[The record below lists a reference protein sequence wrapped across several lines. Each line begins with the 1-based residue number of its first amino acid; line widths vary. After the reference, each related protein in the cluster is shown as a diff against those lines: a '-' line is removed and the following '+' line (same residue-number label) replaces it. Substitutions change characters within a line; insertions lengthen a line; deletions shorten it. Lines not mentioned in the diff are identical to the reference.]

1 MRYDYLIQHPN
12 VFQKCTGVTV
22 PLFDDLVDDVLPFYM
37 EAEERRLNRP
47 QRQRGIGAGHPF
59 ELDVGDHL
67 LLTVIWLRLYP
78 IHEVLGYL
86 FGVSDSTV
94 SRLIERVLP
103 ILEQSGRDGIGM
115 RLPDPGRKRRR
126 QLPDLLKDIP
136 ELTVIVDSF
145 EQRVQR
151 PPHDD
156 SHYSGKKK
164 QHTLKSQIAVD
175 RDTGRIVDVSDSVPG
190 PTADIKLLEQ
200 SGLLERLPDEVGVG
214 GDLAYLKLATL
225 RRYGFSP
232 RRKPR
237 GKDRP
242 PEDVIYNRAFSQFR
256 IVVEQTIGQVRRFQ
270 SITATDRNHRRNHS
284 ARVTAVAGLVNRL
297 PRFALP

>member
-1 MRYDYLIQHPN
+1 MRYDSLSQHPK
-12 VFQKCTGVTV
+12 VFQKCTGLTV
-22 PLFDDLVDDVLPFYM
+22 ALFDQLVDDVLPLYL
-37 EAEERRLNRP
+37 EAEDQRLSRR
-47 QRQRGIGAGHPF
+47 QRQRAIGAGHPF
-59 ELDVGDHL
+59 ELELGDHL

-78 IHEVLGYL
+78 IHEVLAYL

-103 ILEQSGRDGIGM
+103 VLEQSGRDGM
-115 RLPDPGRKRRR
+115 RLPDPGKKRRR
-126 QLPDLLKDIP
+126 QLPDLLRDVP

-145 EQRVQR
+145 EQRVQH
-151 PPHDD
+151 PPNDD

-164 QHTLKSQIAVD
+164 QHTLKSQLAVD
-175 RDTGRIVDVSDSVPG
+175 SDTGRIVDVSDSVPG
-190 PTADIKLLEQ
+190 PTADIKLLEA
-200 SGLLERLPDEVGVG
+200 SHLLERLPEAVGLG
-214 GDLAYLKLATL
+214 GDLAYLKLAKL

-242 PEDVIYNRAFSQFR
+242 PEDIVYNRAFAQFR

-270 SITATDRNHRRNHS
+270 SVTATDRNHRRHHS
-284 ARVTAVAGLVNRL
+284 ARVAAVAGLVNRL
-297 PRFALP
+297 PRFALA

>member
-1 MRYDYLIQHPN
+1 MRYDYLSEHPN
-12 VFQKCTGVTV
+12 VFQKCRGLTV
-22 PLFDDLVDDVLPFYM
+22 ALFEQLLDDVLPLYA
-37 EAEERRLNRP
+37 EAEEQRLS
-47 QRQRGIGAGHPF
+47 QRQRQRAIGAGHPF
-59 ELDVGDHL
+59 ELEAQDHV

-94 SRLIERVLP
+94 SRLLERVLP
-103 ILEQSGRDGIGM
+103 ILEQSGRDEM
-115 RLPDPGRKRRR
+115 RLPDPGKKRRR
-126 QLPDLLKDIP
+126 QLPDLLKDMP

-151 PPHDD
+151 PPNDD

-164 QHTLKSQIAVD
+164 QHTLKSQLAVD
-175 RDTGRIVDVSDSVPG
+175 SNTGRIVDVSASVPR

-200 SGLLERLPDEVGVG
+200 SGLLERLPDKVGVG
-214 GDLAYLKLATL
+214 GDLAYLKLPKL
-225 RRYGFSP
+225 RRNGFSP

-237 GKDRP
+237 GKERP

-270 SITATDRNHRRNHS
+270 SLTATDRNHRRNHS
-284 ARVTAVAGLVNRL
+284 ARVAAVAGLVNRL
-297 PRFALP
+297 PRFALA

>member
-1 MRYDYLIQHPN
+1 MRYDYLSQHPN
-12 VFQKCTGVTV
+12 VFQKCTGLTV
-22 PLFDDLVDDVLPFYM
+22 PLFNDLVDDMLPLYL
-37 EAEERRLNRP
+37 ETEERRLS
-47 QRQRGIGAGHPF
+47 QRQRQRAIGAGHPF
-59 ELDVGDHL
+59 ELADHDHV

-86 FGVSDSTV
+86 FGISDSTV

-103 ILEQSGRDGIGM
+103 ILEQSGRDGM
-115 RLPDPGRKRRR
+115 RLPDPGKKRRR

-151 PPHDD
+151 PPNDD

-164 QHTLKSQIAVD
+164 QHTLKSQITVD
-175 RDTGRIVDVSDSVPG
+175 GDSGRIVDVSESVPG

-200 SGLLERLPDEVGVG
+200 SGLLERLPAAVGVG
-214 GDLAYLKLATL
+214 GDLAYLKLAKL
-225 RRYGFSP
+225 RGLGFSP

-242 PEDVIYNRAFSQFR
+242 PEDVSYNRAFSQFR
-256 IVVEQTIGQVRRFQ
+256 ILVEQTIGQVRRFQ
-270 SITATDRNHRRNHS
+270 SVTATDRNHRRNHS
-284 ARVTAVAGLVNRL
+284 ARVVAVAGLVNRL
-297 PRFALP
+297 PRFALA

>member
-1 MRYDYLIQHPN
+1 MRYAHLSQHPT
-12 VFQKCTGVTV
+12 VFQKCTGLTV
-22 PLFDDLVDDVLPFYM
+22 ELFDQVVDDVMPLYL
-37 EAEERRLNRP
+37 EAEEQRLSQV
-47 QRQRGIGAGHPF
+47 QRQRAMGAGHPF
-59 ELDVGDHL
+59 ELERRDQV

-86 FGVSDSTV
+86 FAVSDSTV

-103 ILEQSGRDGIGM
+103 ILEQSGRDQM

-126 QLPDLLKDIP
+126 QLPDLLKDMP
-136 ELTVIVDSF
+136 ELSVIVDSF

-151 PPHDD
+151 PPKDD

-164 QHTLKSQIAVD
+164 QHTLKSQIVVD
-175 RDTGRIVDVSDSVPG
+175 SDTGRIVEVSQSVPG
-190 PTADIKLLEQ
+190 PTADIKLLEH
-200 SGLLERLPDEVGVG
+200 SGLLERLPDAVGVS
-214 GDLAYLKLATL
+214 GDLAYLKLKKL

-242 PEDVIYNRAFSQFR
+242 PEDVVYNKAFSQFR

-270 SITATDRNHRRNHS
+270 SVIATDRNHRRQHS
-284 ARVTAVAGLVNRL
+284 TRVAAVVGLVNRL
-297 PRFALP
+297 PRFARA

>member
-1 MRYDYLIQHPN
+1 MIMRYEYLSQHPN
-12 VFQKCTGVTV
+12 VFQKCTGLSVK
-22 PLFDDLVDDVLPFYM
+22 LFDQVVDDVLPRYR
-37 EAEERRLNRP
+37 EAEADRLSRP

-59 ELDVGDHL
+59 EMEGRDHV

-78 IHEVLGYL
+78 IHEVLAYL

-94 SRLIERVLP
+94 SRVIERVLP
-103 ILEQSGRDGIGM
+103 LLEQAGRDTM
-115 RLPDPGRKRRR
+115 RLPDPGKKRRH
-126 QLPDLLKDIP
+126 QLPDLLRDIP
-136 ELTVIVDSF
+136 ELSVIVDSF

-151 PPHDD
+151 PPNDD

-164 QHTLKSQIAVD
+164 QHTLKSQITVD
-175 RDTGRIVDVSDSVPG
+175 SDTGRIVDIADSVPG
-190 PTADIKLLEQ
+190 PTADIRLLEQ
-200 SGLLERLPDEVGVG
+200 SGLLTGLSEAVGIG

-225 RRYGFSP
+225 RHNGFSP

-242 PEDVIYNRAFSQFR
+242 PDDVIYNRAFSQFR

-270 SITATDRNHRRNHS
+270 SINATDRNHRRQHT
-284 ARVTAVAGLVNRL
+284 ARTVAVAGLVNRL
-297 PRFALP
+297 PRFCTT

>member
-1 MRYDYLIQHPN
+1 MRYNTLSQHPN
-12 VFQKCTGVTV
+12 VFQKCTGLTV
-22 PLFDDLVDDVLPFYM
+22 DLFEQLIDDVLPVYV
-37 EAEERRLNRP
+37 EAEQQRLSSRS
-47 QRQRGIGAGHPF
+47 RQRAMGAGHPF
-59 ELDVGDHL
+59 ELELHDHV

-86 FGVSDSTV
+86 FAVSDSTV

-103 ILEQSGRDGIGM
+103 ILEQSGRDGM

-126 QLPDLLKDIP
+126 QLPDLLDAIP

-151 PPHDD
+151 PPNDD

-175 RDTGRIVDVSDSVPG
+175 SDSGRIVDVSDSVPG
-190 PTADIKLLEQ
+190 PTADINLLQ
-200 SGLLERLPDEVGVG
+200 ASGLLERLPEEVGVG
-214 GDLAYLKLATL
+214 GDLAYLKLAKL
-225 RRYGFSP
+225 RQHGFSP

-237 GKDRP
+237 GKERP
-242 PEDVIYNRAFSQFR
+242 PDDVLYNRAFSQLR

-270 SITATDRNHRRNHS
+270 SVTATDRNHRRQHS
-284 ARVTAVAGLVNRL
+284 ARVAAVAGLVNRL
-297 PRFALP
+297 PRFALA

>member
-1 MRYDYLIQHPN
+1 L
-12 VFQKCTGVTV
+12 
-22 PLFDDLVDDVLPFYM
+22 
-37 EAEERRLNRP
+37 
-47 QRQRGIGAGHPF
+47 
-59 ELDVGDHL
+59 ELRDHV

-103 ILEQSGRDGIGM
+103 VLEQSGRDGM
-115 RLPDPGRKRRR
+115 RLPDPGKKRRR
-126 QLPDLLKDIP
+126 QLPDLLNDIP
-136 ELTVIVDSF
+136 ELSVIVDSF

-151 PPHDD
+151 PPNDD

-164 QHTLKSQIAVD
+164 QHTLKSQLTVD
-175 RDTGRIVDVSDSVPG
+175 SDTGRIVHVSDSVPG
-190 PTADIKLLEQ
+190 PTADIKLLEA

-214 GDLAYLKLATL
+214 GDLAYLKLAKL
-225 RRYGFSP
+225 RQHGFSP

-237 GKDRP
+237 GKARP
-242 PEDVIYNRAFSQFR
+242 PQDVDYNRAFSQFR

-270 SITATDRNHRRNHS
+270 SVTATDRNHRRQHA
-284 ARVTAVAGLVNRL
+284 ARVAAVAGLVNRL
-297 PRFALP
+297 PRFALA

>member
-1 MRYDYLIQHPN
+1 MRYEYLSQHAT
-12 VFQKCTGVTV
+12 VFQKCTGLTV
-22 PLFDDLVDDVLPFYM
+22 DLFDQLVDDVLPLYG
-37 EAEERRLNRP
+37 EAEDQRLSRR
-47 QRQRGIGAGHPF
+47 QRQRAIGAGHPY
-59 ELDVGDHL
+59 ELALRDHL

-78 IHEVLGYL
+78 IHEVLAYL

-103 ILEQSGRDGIGM
+103 LLEQSGRDGM
-115 RLPDPGRKRRR
+115 RLPDPGKKRRR
-126 QLPDLLKDIP
+126 QLPDLLNDIP

-151 PPHDD
+151 PPNDD

-164 QHTLKSQIAVD
+164 QHTLKSQLAVD
-175 RDTGRIVDVSDSVPG
+175 SDTGRIVEVSESVPG
-190 PTADIKLLEQ
+190 PTADIKLLED
-200 SGLLERLPDEVGVG
+200 SDLLDRLPEEVGLG
-214 GDLAYLKLATL
+214 GDLAYLKLAKL

-237 GKDRP
+237 GKQRP
-242 PEDVIYNRAFSQFR
+242 PEDVLYNRAFSQWR

-270 SITATDRNHRRNHS
+270 SVTTTDRNHRRQHS
-284 ARVTAVAGLVNRL
+284 ARVAAVAGLVNRL
-297 PRFALP
+297 PRFALA

>member
-1 MRYDYLIQHPN
+1 
-12 VFQKCTGVTV
+12 
-22 PLFDDLVDDVLPFYM
+22 
-37 EAEERRLNRP
+37 
-47 QRQRGIGAGHPF
+47 
-59 ELDVGDHL
+59 
-67 LLTVIWLRLYP
+67 
-78 IHEVLGYL
+78 
-86 FGVSDSTV
+86 
-94 SRLIERVLP
+94 LIERVLP
-103 ILEQSGRDGIGM
+103 ILEQSGWDGM

-151 PPHDD
+151 PPNDD

-200 SGLLERLPDEVGVG
+200 SGLLERLPDEVGLG
-214 GDLAYLKLATL
+214 GDLAYLKLTTL
-225 RRYGFSP
+225 RRHGFSP

-242 PEDVIYNRAFSQFR
+242 PAAVIYNRAFSQFR
-256 IVVEQTIGQVRRFQ
+256 IVVEQTIGQDHDFRVLPLQ
-270 SITATDRNHRRNHS
+270 TVTTAATIAHGWRLS
-284 ARVTAVAGLVNRL
+284 LAWSTVCRVLPWHDTTLWGWGILPYPLIFSLGLV
-297 PRFALP
+297 PRSLGRDCSRQPIPKGKCRNTP

>member
-1 MRYDYLIQHPN
+1 MIMRYDYLSQHAN
-12 VFQKCTGVTV
+12 VFQKCAGLTV
-22 PLFDDLVDDVLPFYM
+22 DLFDQLVDDVLPLYM

-47 QRQRGIGAGHPF
+47 QRQRAIGAGHPF
-59 ELDVGDHL
+59 ELALHDHV

-103 ILEQSGRDGIGM
+103 ILEQSGRDGM
-115 RLPDPGRKRRR
+115 RLPDPGKKRRR

-136 ELTVIVDSF
+136 ELTVLVDSF

-151 PPHDD
+151 PRNDD

-164 QHTLKSQIAVD
+164 QHTLKSQLAVNS
-175 RDTGRIVDVSDSVPG
+175 DTGRIVDVSDSVPG
-190 PTADIKLLEQ
+190 PTADIKLLEA
-200 SGLLERLPDEVGVG
+200 SGLLERLPDEVGLG
-214 GDLAYLKLATL
+214 GDLAYLKLAKL
-225 RRYGFSP
+225 RRHGFSP

-242 PEDVIYNRAFSQFR
+242 PEDVAYNRAFSQFR
-256 IVVEQTIGQVRRFQ
+256 IVIEQTIGQVRRFQ
-270 SITATDRNHRRNHS
+270 SVTATDRNHRRQHG
-284 ARVTAVAGLVNRL
+284 ARVAAVAGLVNRL
-297 PRFALP
+297 PRFALA

>member
-1 MRYDYLIQHPN
+1 MIMRYDYLSQHPT
-12 VFQKCTGVTV
+12 VFQKCTGLTV
-22 PLFDDLVDDVLPFYM
+22 ALFEQVVDEVLPLYM
-37 EAEERRLNRP
+37 ESEAQRLSNR
-47 QRQRGIGAGHPF
+47 QRQRAIGAGHPF
-59 ELDVGDHL
+59 ELDAREHL

-103 ILEQSGRDGIGM
+103 VLEQSGRDGM
-115 RLPDPGRKRRR
+115 RLPDPGKKRRR
-126 QLPDLLKDIP
+126 QLPDLLRDIP

-151 PPHDD
+151 PPNDD

-164 QHTLKSQIAVD
+164 QHTLKSQLAVD
-175 RDTGRIVDVSDSVPG
+175 SDTGRIVDVSDSVPG
-190 PTADIKLLEQ
+190 PTADIKLLQ
-200 SGLLERLPDEVGVG
+200 ASGLLERLPDEVGVG
-214 GDLAYLKLATL
+214 GDLAYLKLAKL
-225 RRYGFSP
+225 RQQGFSP

-237 GKDRP
+237 GKARP
-242 PEDVIYNRAFSQFR
+242 PEDGVYNRAFSQFR

-270 SITATDRNHRRNHS
+270 SVTATDRNHRRQHS
-284 ARVTAVAGLVNRL
+284 VRVAAVAGLVNRL
-297 PRFALP
+297 PRFALA